1 MKLADDIVQIVSH
14 YLAKLH
20 NFHLMGIIRQAPFGC
35 QKKLGLTIVS
45 LPDNLLLSGI
55 KTIVAAI
62 GSGA

>member
-1 MKLADDIVQIVSH
+1 VKLADDIVRIVLH

-20 NFHLMGIIRQAPFGC
+20 NFHLTGIIHQALLAA
-35 QKKLGLTIVS
+35 KKMGVTIVS